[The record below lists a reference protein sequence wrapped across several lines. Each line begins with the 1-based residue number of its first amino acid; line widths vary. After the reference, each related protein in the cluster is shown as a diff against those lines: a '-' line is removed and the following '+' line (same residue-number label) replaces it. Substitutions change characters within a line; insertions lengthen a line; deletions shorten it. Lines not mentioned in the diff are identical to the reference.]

1 MDAEMK
7 RLQASGVGYTTEPLT
22 IKGEELL
29 WERKILGDHSP
40 KALLNNM
47 IFMNGLYFALRSGDK
62 HRQLRHEPCQI
73 KVVEKEGRRP
83 YLEYTE
89 DI

>member
-1 MDAEMK
+1 
-7 RLQASGVGYTTEPLT
+7 
-22 IKGEELL
+22 
-29 WERKILGDHSP
+29 
-40 KALLNNM
+40 M

-89 DI
+89 DISKNRPGGLKERK